1 MCNASIEEA
10 MKILPGFLQL
20 LLTVVFVGLAGKCC
34 SSLFY
39 YNYICDLLNHHNYA
53 NTKIQISQG
62 FFLICLCC

>member
-34 SSLFY
+34 SSLFC
-39 YNYICDLLNHHNYA
+39 YNYICDLLN
-53 NTKIQISQG
+53 
-62 FFLICLCC
+62 LP